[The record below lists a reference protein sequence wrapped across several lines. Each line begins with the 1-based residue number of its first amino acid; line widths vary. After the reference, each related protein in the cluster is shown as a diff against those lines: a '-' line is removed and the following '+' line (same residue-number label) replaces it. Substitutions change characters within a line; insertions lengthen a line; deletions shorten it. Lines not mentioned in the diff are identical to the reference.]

1 MTAETYVKQI
11 LKKVRCS
18 STKKKEI
25 KKQLLADIK
34 ERTAQGETLEEVL
47 SHMGTVQEVADSFH
61 ENISEAEQK
70 KYKRNKRIKWA
81 AVIIVFL
88 AALVYLMYWSLP
100 KAKPVGSSKIF
111 SRTTVEEKLMETI
124 RLLDSGDYDMLQ
136 KKSSVQMADILTEEK
151 MEPIKQKF
159 SDDWGTQKNTGA
171 VEIMEVLQRGKYFAV
186 CQVTVSY
193 ENTSVTYTVSF
204 DESMKIAGLYMK

>member
-11 LKKVRCS
+11 LKKVCCN

-47 SHMGTVQEVADSFH
+47 SHMGTVQEVVDSFH

-100 KAKPVGSSKIF
+100 KVKPVVDSKIF

-136 KKSSVQMADILTEEK
+136 KKSSVQMADVLTEEK
-151 MEPIKQKF
+151 MEPVKQKF
-159 SDDWGTQKNTGA
+159 GDDWGVQKNAGA

>member
-11 LKKVRCS
+11 LKKVCCN

-70 KYKRNKRIKWA
+70 KYKRIKWA

-136 KKSSVQMADILTEEK
+136 KKSSVQMADVLTEEK

-159 SDDWGTQKNTGA
+159 SDDWGAQKNTGA